1 MSEMSSDHNKQMM
14 FPVFGGLL
22 FAFAFLFLLISEE
35 GASPVD
41 FA

>member
-22 FAFAFLFLLISEE
+22 FAFAFLPFVS
-35 GASPVD
+35 
-41 FA
+41 